1 VEEETMRSWFRHA
14 ALMLALLAGAALAVA
29 QESAGTDHTVGI
41 ATPPAGAPVD
51 DDTTGSTGTVGVGH
65 GNILPL
71 SDEQQG
77 WIFLGVINLP
87 DVPEATVSALEATA
101 ALPGSVE
108 LQELPAIVTQR
119 IPLVGNYKF
128 VKLEDR
134 ILLVDPA
141 NREVVAEIPR
151 FKLVN

>member
-1 VEEETMRSWFRHA
+1 MRSWFHHA
-14 ALMLALLAGAALAVA
+14 ALILALLAGTTLAVA
-29 QESAGTDHTVGI
+29 QENATTDHTVGI
-41 ATPPAGAPVD
+41 AMPPAGATAD
-51 DDTTGSTGTVGVGH
+51 DDPTGSLGTVGVGH
-65 GNILPL
+65 GKILPL
-71 SDEQQG
+71 TDEQRG

-87 DVPEATVSALEATA
+87 DVPEAAISAPEATA

-108 LQELPAIVTQR
+108 LQDLPAIVTQK